1 MPKPA
6 LRVLLVIAGLIA
18 GPVMPAPAQEAEE
31 IAQGLNERVLF
42 VTSGG
47 YWEELVENQS
57 DPSGVPGSSASE
69 PGEAGADAPAEA
81 VEEPQSGTEAPRSG
95 TRRGYYRLVAIRG
108 EDNRSLVDLQRIAL
122 TPEGPQ
128 LVLSISLEEINAL
141 GAYVT
146 DIRPE
151 NSTGAASEPGFSAFI
166 YLKTD
171 PAVTEPETWALFVDT
186 FGDIVVEKSSN

>member
-1 MPKPA
+1 MPPLAPKVLIVLVGLATGAVAHA
-6 LRVLLVIAGLIA
+6 L
-18 GPVMPAPAQEAEE
+18 AQDADG
-31 IAQGLNERVLF
+31 IAQSLNERVLF

-47 YWEELVENQS
+47 FWEEA
-57 DPSGVPGSSASE
+57 SA
-69 PGEAGADAPAEA
+69 PQGDADGEASGKGDSTTETAP
-81 VEEPQSGTEAPRSG
+81 TT

-108 EDNRSLVDLQRIAL
+108 EDNRSLVELHQIAL

-128 LVLSISLEEINAL
+128 LALSIGLEEINAL

-151 NSTGAASEPGFSAFI
+151 DSTGTASQHGFSAFI

-171 PAVTEPETWALFVDT
+171 PSATEPQTWALFVDE

>member
-1 MPKPA
+1 MPLPAPKVLFVLTALLTGATAPA
-6 LRVLLVIAGLIA
+6 L
-18 GPVMPAPAQEAEE
+18 AQDTGG

-47 YWEELVENQS
+47 FWEEAVAPQG
-57 DPSGVPGSSASE
+57 DAG
-69 PGEAGADAPAEA
+69 GEASGQADSTTETAP
-81 VEEPQSGTEAPRSG
+81 TT

-108 EDNRSLVDLQRIAL
+108 EDNRSLVELQQIEL
-122 TPEGPQ
+122 TPGGPQ
-128 LVLSISLEEINAL
+128 LALSTGLEEINAL

-151 NSTGAASEPGFSAFI
+151 DSTGTARQPGLSAFI

-171 PAVTEPETWALFVDT
+171 PTMAEPETWALFVDE

>member
-1 MPKPA
+1 MPLPAPRFLFFFLASLATGAVVAPA
-6 LRVLLVIAGLIA
+6 L
-18 GPVMPAPAQEAEE
+18 AQDPKG
-31 IAQGLNERVLF
+31 IAQTLSERVLF

-47 YWEELVENQS
+47 FWE
-57 DPSGVPGSSASE
+57 GVAVPQNDAA
-69 PGEAGADAPAEA
+69 GEASGQANSAAETAPAA
-81 VEEPQSGTEAPRSG
+81 TQ
-95 TRRGYYRLVAIRG
+95 RGYYRLVAIRG
-108 EDNRSLVDLQRIAL
+108 QDNRSLVELQQIEL

-128 LVLSISLEEINAL
+128 LALSISLEEINAL

-151 NSTGAASEPGFSAFI
+151 DSTGAASQHGFSAFI

-171 PAVTEPETWALFVDT
+171 PTVAEPETWALFVDE